1 MLPPMEM
8 GLRERKKQQTRRRIT
23 DVAIRLFA
31 ERGFDHVPV
40 AEIARQ
46 AEVAEATV
54 FNYFPTKEDLVYQ
67 GMDEYEGTKLDAIRT
82 RAPGTSVL
90 EAFRAL
96 MSRPQGALVDDDPA
110 AMGRIA
116 TIARIIAG
124 STALQ
129 TRELRSI
136 NRHTASLAELIAA
149 DDHAET
155 IEPWV
160 VANALMGVQR
170 AMTGV
175 VHRMALAGHD
185 GPTIAR
191 AVVAQAQAAL
201 DVLERGLAGYAPA
214 P

>member
-1 MLPPMEM
+1 MGAEP
-8 GLRERKKQQTRRRIT
+8 GLRERKKERTRRRIAE
-23 DVAIRLFA
+23 VAIRLFA

-40 AEIARQ
+40 AEIARA

-54 FNYFPTKEDLVYQ
+54 FNYFPSKEDLVYQ
-67 GMDEYEGTKLDAIRT
+67 GMDEYEGVKLEAIRT

-90 EAFRAL
+90 AAFRAL
-96 MSRPQGALVDDDPA
+96 MLAPQGALVDDNPA
-110 AMGRIA
+110 AMAGIA
-116 TIARIIAG
+116 TVARIIAG

-136 NRHTASLAELIAA
+136 DRHTAALAELIAGE
-149 DDHAET
+149 DRTPT

-170 AMTGV
+170 AMTAV

-185 GPTIAR
+185 GPSIAR
-191 AVVAQAQAAL
+191 EVVAQARAAL
-201 DVLERGLAGYAPA
+201 EVLDRGLGGYAVS
-214 P
+214 